1 MLEVE
6 NLENCEKP
14 RKRKSPIIQTLIV
27 ITINV
32 FLYALFRV
40 IFLYINFPYK
50 MVSQYICYFV

>member
-14 RKRKSPIIQTLIV
+14 RKRKSGIIQTLIV

-40 IFLYINFPYK
+40 IFLYTNFPYK